1 MKTIIKCL
9 AWMAALFTVALA
21 MVYAMYLI
29 LVFWL
34 FGRDLYLGL
43 AIAGLV
49 VLFVAYWQLVRIA
62 EC

>member
-9 AWMAALFTVALA
+9 VWAAALLAVAFA

-34 FGRDLYLGL
+34 FGHDLYLGL

-49 VLFVAYWQLVRIA
+49 VLFVAYWQLLRS
-62 EC
+62 